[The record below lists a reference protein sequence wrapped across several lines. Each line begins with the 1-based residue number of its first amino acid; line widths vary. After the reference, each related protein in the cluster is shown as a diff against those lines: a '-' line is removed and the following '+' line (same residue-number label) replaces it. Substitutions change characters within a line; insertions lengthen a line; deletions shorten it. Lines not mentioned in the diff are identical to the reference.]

1 MTPNNLTNS
10 FNNRALLSK
19 SSLTIID
26 HLVSEKNFDTGANQ
40 NQLIGNTY
48 TLIDNEFLKKSQDEN
63 INRLKSEFI
72 LLRIMNKNLKF
83 LLFFE

>member
-1 MTPNNLTNS
+1 
-10 FNNRALLSK
+10 
-19 SSLTIID
+19 
-26 HLVSEKNFDTGANQ
+26 LVSEKNFDTGANQ